1 MFYDGSECNFLVA
14 AFADVEPPL
23 DAEVSQLSEN
33 DYLEIGRDIL
43 KLREEDFH
51 YFLPRIL
58 CLLLVRSD
66 RQILED
72 VFLAL
77 AVQELKDPH
86 FLEIMRQYRSV
97 EAEKKYIARWKKLE
111 DEKKRRF
118 AGYDLAKARAI
129 AAWISKIEERSKPLR
144 STSVKIARAYW
155 QYRIEQLAN
164 GNAETKP
171 YPGEGESGR

>member
-97 EAEKKYIARWKKLE
+97 EAEKSISRVGRNWRMKRNGDLRDMIWRRHARL
-111 DEKKRRF
+111 
-118 AGYDLAKARAI
+118 
-129 AAWISKIEERSKPLR
+129 
-144 STSVKIARAYW
+144 
-155 QYRIEQLAN
+155 Q
-164 GNAETKP
+164 
-171 YPGEGESGR
+171 PG